1 LQSILANPSS
11 GLGALILVPTR
22 ELAMQ
27 VASHLRA
34 VACHARIRVISVVG
48 GLSHLKQRRQL
59 ADSPDIIVA
68 TPGRLWDLVEEDAT
82 IRDLVKTARF
92 LVLDEADRM
101 LQTGSFKDLEMILEC
116 LSKKN
121 NEEAEDK
128 TKEDRRTL
136 LFSATLIP
144 DASTMLQDNGKKKRK
159 VEKKG
164 KKSKGK
170 AGTLISEEDGENVI
184 RTISMQTYL

>member
-1 LQSILANPSS
+1 
-11 GLGALILVPTR
+11 LGALILVPTR

-27 VASHLRA
+27 VASHLKA
-34 VACHARIRVISVVG
+34 VAAHTRIRVISVVG
-48 GLSHLKQRRQL
+48 GLTHLKQRRQL
-59 ADSPDIIVA
+59 ADGPDIIVA
-68 TPGRLWDLVEEDAT
+68 TPGRLWDLVEQDAE
-82 IRDLVKTARF
+82 IRDLVKGARV

-121 NEEAEDK
+121 EKETEETEETEAIKAE
-128 TKEDRRTL
+128 RRTL

-144 DASTMLQDNGKKKRK
+144 DANTVLQDNGKKRR

-164 KKSKGK
+164 KKKQKGK
-170 AGTLISEEDGENVI
+170 LGTMISAEDGGETI
-184 RTISMQTYL
+184 RTISMYLFL